1 MIRKKKSLVL
11 SLILFLGT
19 IFLLGF
25 FVFSIAR
32 SPKQSLF
39 LENRC
44 LSGGEKPIV
53 SSNQFQPK
61 GPLQGWT
68 RYQQSAFGFL
78 FDVPGDQW
86 QATKN
91 IIQEFE
97 EPLVFPKME
106 YSLYFS
112 HPVGSCNSLH
122 WEEGEKAEL
131 HFMVFNNY
139 CQSLEEWLSFIPGSE
154 KVKQEEIEINGV
166 KGIKLQN
173 LRGYQADELIIFNHD
188 RYHYQF
194 RLKVRYPEDLPFY
207 SEELD
212 QIVATLIF
220 LPPEET
226 NEKKIE

>member
-1 MIRKKKSLVL
+1 MKKRENLVL
-11 SLILFLGT
+11 VFVILVLFSSLIKLGGREKQAYFLT
-19 IFLLGF
+19 NHC
-25 FVFSIAR
+25 
-32 SPKQSLF
+32 PQEK
-39 LENRC
+39 
-44 LSGGEKPIV
+44 EKPAV
-53 SSNQFQPK
+53 SSNQFQIK

-68 RYQQSAFGFL
+68 RYQQGIFGFF

-86 QATKN
+86 QATRN

-97 EPLVFPKME
+97 EPLVFPRME

-112 HPVGSCNSLH
+112 HPVNSCNSLH

-139 CQSLEEWLSFIPGSE
+139 CQNLEEWLRFIPGSE
-154 KVKQEEIEINGV
+154 KVKQEEIKINGV
-166 KGIKLQN
+166 KGIRLQN

-194 RLKVRYPEDLPFY
+194 RLKVRYSEDLPSY
-207 SEELD
+207 SEELT

-226 NEKKIE
+226 NEKEIK